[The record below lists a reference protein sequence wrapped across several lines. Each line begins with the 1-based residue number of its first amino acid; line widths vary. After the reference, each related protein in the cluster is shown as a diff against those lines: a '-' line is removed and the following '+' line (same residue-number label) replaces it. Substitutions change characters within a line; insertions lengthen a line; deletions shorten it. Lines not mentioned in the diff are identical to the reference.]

1 MERASPFSTAQHR
14 AHTPRL
20 PACPHTP
27 PRAPRRHVSPFP
39 QPYAHTRQGAFSAK
53 DFRDATDIGSTGL
66 PTNAVYP
73 SKDESGNKLDTE
85 FGLSTYRDSQTLTIQ
100 EMPEAAPLGQLPRSL
115 DVYVENDLV
124 DAVKPGD
131 RVAVVG
137 VYRAIAGGGST
148 TNGAF
153 KTLLIANSVRRTSR
167 ETGNVS
173 LAAGDIRNIRAM
185 ASRSDIFNLLSRSLA
200 PSIYGHKF
208 IKQALAL
215 LLLGGVEHVLPNGT
229 HLRGAC
235 GFGCGVGWGWWR
247 WG

>member
-1 MERASPFSTAQHR
+1 M
-14 AHTPRL
+14 
-20 PACPHTP
+20 
-27 PRAPRRHVSPFP
+27 
-39 QPYAHTRQGAFSAK
+39 
-53 DFRDATDIGSTGL
+53 
-66 PTNAVYP
+66 
-73 SKDESGNKLDTE
+73 DEHGNQLETE

-100 EMPEAAPLGQLPRSL
+100 EMPESAPLGQLPRSL

-137 VYRAIAGGGST
+137 VYRALASGGST
-148 TNGAF
+148 TNGSF
-153 KTLLIANSVRRTSR
+153 KTLLIANAVRRTSR

-173 LAAGDIRNIRAM
+173 LTAEDISNIRRMSA
-185 ASRSDIFNLLSRSLA
+185 RSDIFHLLSRSLA

-229 HLRGAC
+229 HLRGESSTASATQS
-235 GFGCGVGWGWWR
+235 VWR
-247 WG
+247 